1 MGAFGVKALYIAR
14 HEKRINADLG
24 KLDAGKPIL
33 QLPQGDGPNDIGM
46 YKDNQVRF
54 KRGNL
59 IQKPFIGAADAHFV
73 APENIA
79 LARNVLVEI
88 PNYRMVVADEAIGQ
102 FVGVIIIA
110 RRNVLH
116 LIAGDDDHHSHRKI
130 SSKFL
135 VSELG

>member
-14 HEKRINADLG
+14 HEKRVNADLG
-24 KLDAGKPIL
+24 KLDAGKPVL
-33 QLPQGDGPNDIGM
+33 QLPQGDGTNDIGM
-46 YKDNQVRF
+46 NKDNQVRF

-59 IQKPFIGAADAHFV
+59 IQEPFIGAADAHFA

-79 LARNVLVEI
+79 LARNVPVEK
-88 PNYRMVVADEAIGQ
+88 PNHRMVVADEAIGQ

-116 LIAGDDDHHSHRKI
+116 LIADDDHHSHRKV
-130 SSKFL
+130 SSNFS
-135 VSELG
+135 VSGLG